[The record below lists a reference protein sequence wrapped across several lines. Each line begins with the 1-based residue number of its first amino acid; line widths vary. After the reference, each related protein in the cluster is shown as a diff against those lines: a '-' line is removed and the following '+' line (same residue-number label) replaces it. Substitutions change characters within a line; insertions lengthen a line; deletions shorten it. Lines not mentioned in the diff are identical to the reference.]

1 MPRMIFEPKEI
12 MKLTGQRFYRRG
24 LDYYKKGRVNHLS
37 YNQAINMWKA
47 DVRGSENF
55 HVNIFVYDD
64 YDIETRCTCPAFH
77 THGTCKHI
85 AAVLLAISK
94 HQQPHLESMEPDRK
108 KSDPY
113 SLRLL
118 DAFKQTTLT
127 HDKEVL
133 QVHYQISE
141 VSPSFTEEKRIVI
154 GLHVGETKPFI
165 IKDIR
170 EFIEATYYKQSYAIT
185 EKFTYQPE
193 KHTFTKTDKEILR
206 LLQQALIHER
216 TYKDL
221 YTDQQQR
228 LIIVPPYVFKDLF
241 AYIQT
246 QSLTLK
252 TDNQKEYSNLSL
264 EPLDGQ
270 MTFTIDTNAEGQII
284 HFDDFLSYRYLPYYQ
299 VFIKKAHFFTLTD
312 AQAAIVNTMMKQ
324 MPRQLSQQLLISP
337 SDFQGYLTYVKPML
351 ESIGTVKITDA
362 VKDRLYE
369 APLEAHL
376 YLEFI
381 GESLGITVDYQYGDY
396 RFSFNSSTKETEQIV
411 VRDVKEEERIIE
423 HLRQF
428 GFQYVNQRFQLF
440 HVDKIYDF
448 ILDVVPELKQVYHV
462 YLSDQLKTLVNEEAI
477 QFDPSIRFNDR
488 LNVLAIDF
496 DIAGINDQDLH
507 ELMKALIEKKRY
519 YRPKQGPIVD
529 LEDEAFKQF
538 KAFAES
544 LKLKASHVKKDGINL
559 SPAHAT
565 IVDDY
570 FRDTTQYETSFQTLM
585 NDLSNQTNKTYPLPA
600 IQADLRD
607 YQYVG
612 YQWFKALSTYHL
624 GGILADE
631 MGLGKTLQTI
641 TYILS
646 DYEEKNNTKSLIV
659 APSSLIYNWKKEFE
673 RFASEL
679 SIQVVTGSQA
689 ERKSILNHTTAD
701 VLITSYPLL
710 RQDIKHYEGISFT
723 HFILDEAQAIKNHLT
738 QTAKAARAIVATHRF
753 ALSGTPIEN
762 RLEEL
767 WSIFQ
772 TLSPGFLGTKKYFL
786 SLDTVAIKQM
796 VRPFILRRLKTDVLK
811 DLPEKFEYEKYTDL
825 TTEQKQVYLMYVN
838 KIKDTINQGAFNEN
852 KLDILSGLT
861 RLRQICCHPSLFL
874 ENYSGHSGK
883 LELLTTLLTQ
893 LKEENRR
900 VLLFSQF
907 PSMLKIIAE
916 NLPSLGLDHF
926 FLDGQTPSLER
937 LEKVDRFNQGEKD
950 LFLISL
956 KAGGTGLNLTGAD
969 TVILFDLWWNP
980 AVEQQ
985 AAGRAHRIGQTK
997 KVEVIRLIT
1006 EGTIEEKIF
1015 NLQQKKRALVNE
1027 IIEPGETLLSS
1038 LTKDDI
1044 LSLLSVDTEL

>member
-47 DVRGSENF
+47 DVRGSETF

-64 YDIETRCTCPAFH
+64 DDLETRCTCPAFH

-94 HQQPHLESMEPDRK
+94 HQQPHLETSVPEAK
-108 KSDPY
+108 KSDPF

-118 DAFKQTTLT
+118 DAFKEPVIPKEKQTLRI
-127 HDKEVL
+127 
-133 QVHYQISE
+133 HYLLNE
-141 VSPSFTEEKRIVI
+141 VSPSFTDDKRFVI
-154 GLHVGETKPFI
+154 GLYVGETKPFI
-165 IKDIR
+165 VKDLR
-170 EFIEATYYKQSYAIT
+170 EFIDAVYYQQP
-185 EKFTYQPE
+185 YQV
-193 KHTFTKTDKEILR
+193 TDKFSYTPNQHQFGTIDQQILN
-206 LLQQALIHER
+206 LLKYALTNER
-216 TYKDL
+216 AYKDL
-221 YTDQQQR
+221 YAEQQQR
-228 LIIVPPYVFKDLF
+228 FMIVPPYLF
-241 AYIQT
+241 EQLFT
-246 QSLTLK
+246 LLTSQSLTYK
-252 TDNQKEYSNLSL
+252 SDTQKEYSELALMPL
-264 EPLDGQ
+264 ENRIN
-270 MTFTIDTNAEGQII
+270 FTIDTEAENQVI
-284 HFDDFLSYRYLPYYQ
+284 HFDDFLSYRYSPYYQ
-299 VFIKKAHFFTLTD
+299 VFIKQSTIYTLSAEQKT
-312 AQAAIVNTMMKQ
+312 IVNKIMKE
-324 MPRQLSQQLLISP
+324 MPRHLSEQLSISP
-337 SDFQGYLTYVKPML
+337 SDFQSFLTYVKPML
-351 ESIGTVKITDA
+351 EAIGTVTITEK
-362 VKDRLYE
+362 VKQKLYE
-369 APLEAHL
+369 ATLAVHI

-381 GESLGITVDYQYGDY
+381 GESLGVTVDYQYGDY
-396 RFSFNSSTKETEQIV
+396 RFSFNQPIKETDRIV
-411 VRDVKEEERIIE
+411 VRDVKAEEKVIE
-423 HLRQF
+423 HLRQW
-428 GFQYVNQRFQLF
+428 GFQYINQRFQLF

-448 ILDVVPELKQVYHV
+448 LLDVVPELKESYNV
-462 YLSDQLKTLVNEEAI
+462 YLSDQLKAMINEEAI
-477 QFDPSIRFNDR
+477 QFDPSIRFDDR
-488 LNVLAIDF
+488 LNVLSVDF
-496 DIAGINDQDLH
+496 DINGIDDQEIH

-519 YRPKQGPIVD
+519 YRPNQGPLVD
-529 LEDEAFKQF
+529 LESEAFEQF
-538 KAFAES
+538 KAFAAS
-544 LKLKASHVKKDGINL
+544 LKLKKSDVKKDGLHL
-559 SPAHAT
+559 SPVHAT
-565 IVDDY
+565 VVDDY
-570 FRDTTQYETSFQTLM
+570 FRDTTAYEATFDTLIKDLDIARNTS
-585 NDLSNQTNKTYPLPA
+585 YPLPQIEA
-600 IQADLRD
+600 ELRD
-607 YQYVG
+607 YQHVG
-612 YQWFKALSTYHL
+612 YQWFKTLSAYHL

-646 DYEEKNNTKSLIV
+646 DYENSKNTKSLIV

-673 RFASEL
+673 RFAPAL
-679 SIQVVTGSQA
+679 TIQVVSGNQQ
-689 ERKSILNHTTAD
+689 ERKQQIKQPSD
-701 VLITSYPLL
+701 VWITSYPLL
-710 RQDIKHYEGISFT
+710 RQDRDLYQSMAFT

-738 QTAKAARAIVATHRF
+738 QTAKAARAINATHRF

-786 SLDTVAIKQM
+786 SLDTAAIKQM
-796 VRPFILRRLKTDVLK
+796 VRPFILRRLKTDVLT

-825 TTEQKQVYLMYVN
+825 TLDQKQVYLSYVN
-838 KIKDTINQGAFNEN
+838 KIKDTINNAPFNEN

-874 ENYSGHSGK
+874 ENYTGDSGK
-883 LELLTTLLTQ
+883 LDLLKTLLTQ

-907 PSMLKIIAE
+907 PSMLKIIARE
-916 NLPSLGLDHF
+916 LEDLGLTHF
-926 FLDGQTPSLER
+926 YLDGQTPSMER
-937 LEKVDRFNQGEKD
+937 LEKVDQFNDGEKD

-1027 IIEPGETLLSS
+1027 VIEPGETLLSS
-1038 LTKDDI
+1038 LSKDDI
-1044 LSLLSVDTEL
+1044 LSLLSVESEL